1 MVFANHVG
9 NKIREVPNGLHLRYV
24 IAVVDGNEDYSDET
38 NVCEDPNERED
49 NSREEKMTG
58 QKMKWKKWK

>member
-1 MVFANHVG
+1 MVFANRVG
-9 NKIREVPNGLHLRYV
+9 NKTREVPNGLNLPDV
-24 IAVVDGNEDYSDET
+24 IAVVDGNEDYYDET
-38 NVCEDPNERED
+38 DVREDPNERED